1 MPLSLTSRS
10 EKHKAKFHWHPLSQ
24 KLSRLFHS
32 NQGAMKMWTRMKLEL
47 VEVCIRG
54 LLVLLICVL
63 DAGSRGQMVCDTEAS
78 THWLLVPQTLEVRW
92 TLSKKTCSS
101 PEECWGIRGHGH
113 EEELSS
119 TLWTFPQMCPV
130 QLQVGDKL
138 LVLADDTLESYG
150 IHLMNVSK
158 ESFRSCSTTGYPAD
172 QLLFPGHVKGTVE
185 VDPKWLLPGTQHLV
199 AVREGDPELCKV
211 GLRLVVRVRGHR
223 CRRTT
228 SEQLCAGNGACRAA
242 VQDNMFNCACRR
254 GFSGRFCERFGGRP
268 SGRHGARS
276 LCMRRG
282 PAYEC
287 VCPSRPAGM
296 NCSKVTHLCNE
307 RCVNGRCESVAP
319 NSIRCMCDL
328 GFTGT

>member
-1 MPLSLTSRS
+1 MTDFPL
-10 EKHKAKFHWHPLSQ
+10 
-24 KLSRLFHS
+24 
-32 NQGAMKMWTRMKLEL
+32 
-47 VEVCIRG
+47 
-54 LLVLLICVL
+54 
-63 DAGSRGQMVCDTEAS
+63 RGQMVCDTEAS

-92 TLSKKTCSS
+92 TLSRKTCSS

-228 SEQLCAGNGACRAA
+228 SERLCAGNGACRAA

-287 VCPSRPAGM
+287 VCPSRPAG
-296 NCSKVTHLCNE
+296 KVVPQTIRALCHSFCIYVKPSSFIKLKP
-307 RCVNGRCESVAP
+307 RDRIRRCERGQILIVYFSLLITAFPYLAHCSYFRKLIPQRLFIQATVFVL
-319 NSIRCMCDL
+319 SL
-328 GFTGT
+328 